1 MGDRWVAF
9 VLRKN
14 AFRMLRG
21 LIDWLMVRT
30 RPVDVDDL

>member
-9 VLRKN
+9 MLRKN

-21 LIDWLMVRT
+21 LIDWLMVA
-30 RPVDVDDL
+30 